1 MGDVDIDKHLKGYIA
16 SYYGEDHITE
26 IAECFRQ
33 YWQHALKYG
42 EHEDDHAGEQFANHV
57 ARMLISQFMK
67 DKSQRAE
74 DLLWACDDKTL
85 EGQVEWYK
93 KLCAKGKES
102 YEQLLCCYEKLDA
115 RLIDHERILFEDSL
129 YLQAEIYYNCYSGA
143 LLMCEALCEAFAGE
157 YKLAFYKAGKARKA
171 YLRADRDMRDREHGK
186 WHDFYANECLTDI
199 KQTAWVIEGLMSYIR
214 NLGDGPHFYLWQRE
228 FLYSEEDRRVVLVCN
243 MENHLKDLELYE
255 LMEERYGDM

>member
-1 MGDVDIDKHLKGYIA
+1 MLEHHVKDYWIINCSNVKPHVYYLDFIANMWRDGDVDIDKHLKGYIA

-93 KLCAKGKES
+93 KLCAKGKRAMS
-102 YEQLLCCYEKLDA
+102 SC
-115 RLIDHERILFEDSL
+115 
-129 YLQAEIYYNCYSGA
+129 
-143 LLMCEALCEAFAGE
+143 FAAM
-157 YKLAFYKAGKARKA
+157 K
-171 YLRADRDMRDREHGK
+171 
-186 WHDFYANECLTDI
+186 T
-199 KQTAWVIEGLMSYIR
+199 
-214 NLGDGPHFYLWQRE
+214 
-228 FLYSEEDRRVVLVCN
+228 
-243 MENHLKDLELYE
+243 
-255 LMEERYGDM
+255 